1 MKKPYKT
8 LLIIL
13 AVVAIDVLFFYGLLW
28 ILRTICSAVALI
40 VGLTAG
46 VWFLY

>member
-13 AVVAIDVLFFYGLLW
+13 AVVAIDALFYFCLLW
-28 ILRTICSAVALI
+28 VLRTAAAALCLLAGLVAGIQL
-40 VGLTAG
+40 
-46 VWFLY
+46 

>member
-13 AVVAIDVLFFYGLLW
+13 AVVAIDTLFYFCLLW
-28 ILRTICSAVALI
+28 VLRTVAALCLLD
-40 VGLTAG
+40 GLVAG
-46 VWFLY
+46 IQL

>member
-13 AVVAIDVLFFYGLLW
+13 AVVAIDALFYFCLLW
-28 ILRTICSAVALI
+28 VLRTVVAALCLLA
-40 VGLTAG
+40 GLAAG
-46 VWFLY
+46 MQL

>member
-13 AVVAIDVLFFYGLLW
+13 AVVAIDTGADSVIDTLLEE
-28 ILRTICSAVALI
+28 
-40 VGLTAG
+40 
-46 VWFLY
+46 YDK